1 MSFEPTFTLL
11 SLQHGE
17 SKKEKQYKCN
27 LCVLDF
33 KKHTTLSVAPDSYW
47 NLKRHI
53 NSKHSDEKE
62 NFEEMC
68 EKNRRD
74 SYFMRSKE
82 GKLLLLKQNS
92 LKHQTQE
99 EYQKHQEVKQDIIN
113 VNRNTY
119 VRFEFYLEFIP
130 HLGGI

>member
-1 MSFEPTFTLL
+1 MSFEPKAMFEPTFTLL

-17 SKKEKQYKCN
+17 SKKEKLFKCN

-68 EKNRRD
+68 KKNRRD
-74 SYFMRSKE
+74 SYFLKSKE
-82 GKLLLLKQNS
+82 GKLLLSKQNS

-113 VNRNTY
+113 VNQNT
-119 VRFEFYLEFIP
+119 
-130 HLGGI
+130 